1 MKRFC
6 SLLVVLLS
14 VLLAPAS
21 LRAQSSLELPQQS
34 MAKWGVGS
42 AQYSGITPIGNG
54 RYALVSDKE
63 RTDGFFIF
71 RIDQNPLT
79 GDVSNVVL
87 EGFRGNASP
96 KVDAQGISVRDCEG
110 VAYFPTANTL
120 FISGEGDQ
128 EILEYALETGQPT
141 GRKLAVPEEFSLKKI
156 VPNYGFEA
164 LCYDTIRHR
173 FWTIT
178 ESTLPADGP
187 AASAKHPGVANLLR
201 LQAFD
206 DNLQPTRQYA
216 YRMDAGRTAD
226 FGRTYVFGVPEVTA
240 LPDGRLLVLEREANV
255 TANGLQSSV
264 YCKLFIVS
272 PDEGKPLN
280 SVSTLSSLS
289 DDMFLPKTL
298 LAAWHT
304 GVRMLRIDFAN
315 YEGMCL
321 GQPLPD
327 GRQTLLL
334 INDSQGGYRKGP
346 FSLKDYIKVIV
357 IGN

>member
-1 MKRFC
+1 MKRIT
-6 SLLVVLLS
+6 LRLVFLLS
-14 VLLAPAS
+14 LVLAPLAAA
-21 LRAQSSLELPQQS
+21 AQSSLELAQQS
-34 MAKWGVGS
+34 LAKWGIGS

-79 GDVSNVVL
+79 GDVTNVVL
-87 EGFRGNASP
+87 EGFRGNSSP

-110 VAYFPTANTL
+110 VAYFPAAHTL

-128 EILEYALETGQPT
+128 EILEYKLETGQPT
-141 GRKLAVPEEFSLKKI
+141 GRKLAVPQELSLKNI

-164 LCYDTIRHR
+164 LCYDTLRHH
-173 FWTIT
+173 FWTVT
-178 ESTLPADGP
+178 ESTLPIDGP
-187 AASAKHPGVANLLR
+187 AASAKHPGAVNLLR
-201 LQAFD
+201 LQAFND
-206 DNLQPTRQYA
+206 SLQPTRQYA
-216 YRMDAGRTAD
+216 YRMDAGRNAD
-226 FGRTYVFGVPEVTA
+226 FGRIYVFGVPEVAA
-240 LPDGRLLVLEREANV
+240 LPDGRLLVLEREANI
-255 TANGLQSSV
+255 TANGLHSSV
-264 YCKLFIVS
+264 YCKLFLVS
-272 PDEGKPLN
+272 PDEGTPI
-280 SVSTLSSLS
+280 SGVASLKS
-289 DDMFLPKTL
+289 LDAGKFLPKTL
-298 LAAWHT
+298 LAAWNT
-304 GVRMLRIDFAN
+304 GVKLLRIDFAN

-334 INDSQGGYRKGP
+334 VNDSQGGYRKGP

>member
-1 MKRFC
+1 MKRTA
-6 SLLVVLLS
+6 SLLAFLLS
-14 VLLAPAS
+14 ALFAPMVLC
-21 LRAQSSLELPQQS
+21 AQSSLTLAQQS
-34 MAKWGVGS
+34 LAKWGVGA

-63 RTDGFFIF
+63 RTDGFFVF

-79 GDVSNVVL
+79 GDVTNVVL

-110 VAYFPTANTL
+110 VAYVPAFNTL

-128 EILEYALETGQPT
+128 EIIEYALETGQPT
-141 GRKLAVPEEFSLKKI
+141 GRKLAVPQEFALKRI

-164 LCYDTIRHR
+164 LCYDTLRHR
-173 FWTIT
+173 FWTVT

-187 AASAKHPGVANLLR
+187 AASAKHPGAVNLLR

-216 YRMDAGRTAD
+216 YRMDAGRSAD
-226 FGRTYVFGVPEVTA
+226 FGRTYVFGVPEVAA
-240 LPDGRLLVLEREANV
+240 LPDGRLLVLERESNV
-255 TANGLQSSV
+255 TANGLGSTV

-272 PDEGKPLN
+272 PDEGGPL
-280 SVSTLSSLS
+280 SGVASLSSLEA
-289 DDMFLPKTL
+289 DKFLPKTL

-334 INDSQGGYRKGP
+334 VNDSQGGYRKGP
-346 FSLKDYIKVIV
+346 FSLKDYIKAIV